1 MFWRIQKSYT
11 ENPTWNTQA
20 YPYQYLSSPTSG
32 LSYQHDCDLNVDPYN
47 DSSYQYET
55 RPSNE
60 QNSCVDNKQW
70 MGWVLYNQ
78 NYNDANRTSL
88 WYAFEVSIDN
98 GANFNTNNLFYRMD
112 DTYSDNDYFAVNN
125 GSGSL
130 SADGYTAVQATNNL
144 NMANSSNNRYIY
156 LSTRAVSGS
165 IMKIRYKVAYAEN
178 ELGSTDWITLGT

>member
-1 MFWRIQKSYT
+1 
-11 ENPTWNTQA
+11 
-20 YPYQYLSSPTSG
+20 
-32 LSYQHDCDLNVDPYN
+32 
-47 DSSYQYET
+47 
-55 RPSNE
+55 
-60 QNSCVDNKQW
+60 
-70 MGWVLYNQ
+70 MGWVLRN
-78 NYNDANRTSL
+78 ANSTDPNRSSL

-112 DTYSDNDYFAVNN
+112 DVYYDNDVFSVTS

-144 NMANSSNNRYIY
+144 NMSNSSSNQYIY

-178 ELGSTDWITLGT
+178 ELGSTAVSYTHLTLPTKA